1 MTIINPATF
10 TADGRANPFGQPG
23 TVEVTL
29 HSETRRLPA
38 LENQHGI
45 HVQGISGRLKGG
57 RKAWNLRLSLRPHGR
72 EDIEV
77 YESPAPS
84 LQGKSWASFTF
95 GPTL

>member
-1 MTIINPATF
+1 MAMINPDTF
-10 TADGRANPFGQPG
+10 TAAGYSNGSGQSG

-29 HSETRRLPA
+29 HGETRRLA
-38 LENQHGI
+38 AMKNEFGI
-45 HVQGISGRLKGG
+45 HVQNVSGRLKGG

-84 LQGKSWASFTF
+84 LEGKSWASFTF
-95 GPTL
+95 GPTF